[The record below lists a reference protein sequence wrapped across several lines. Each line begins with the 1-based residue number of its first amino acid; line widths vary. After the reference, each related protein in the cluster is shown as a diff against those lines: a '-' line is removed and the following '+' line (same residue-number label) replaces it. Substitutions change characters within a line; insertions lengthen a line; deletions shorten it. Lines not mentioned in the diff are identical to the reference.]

1 MKFSEHAQAQVSRPE
16 TAAADGVALLPRPVS
31 RFGLSERLLA
41 LTVAFVLMAVVLIYL
56 PAIAVF
62 RDNWLRDRLS
72 AAQTAALVLEAAP
85 ADMLPEGLVDE
96 LLTSVGA
103 RSIAMKLKGTR
114 RLLAAGDA
122 LPMAERQ
129 YDLRESQTGRQPMIW
144 LGRATIESIDTLI
157 NGAGRNVSALGDAP
171 MGGDFVEIM
180 LDETPL
186 RAAMLGFSRTAVL
199 IALAISGLT
208 GVLVYLAL
216 ARMIV
221 RPVRRLTG
229 NIVAFAA
236 EPENAAHIMQPGT
249 RRDEIGQAERALS
262 GMQTSLVQQLRQRE
276 RLAQLGLAVSK
287 INHDLRN
294 MLTAAHL
301 MSDRLSGVSEP
312 TVQRFAPK
320 LISTLDRAISFCES
334 TLSFGKAQE
343 RVPRPGPVRLAAL
356 VEEVRGFL
364 PQHENVAW
372 HADIPPDF
380 VVPVDQEY
388 LFRILLN
395 LMRNAVQALEATVDL
410 SGQSVQREKKM
421 GIVVKKDHQWL
432 FLTVWDNGPGIPE
445 AVKARLFEAFQGGGR
460 AGSTG
465 LGLAIAADLARR
477 HGGTLCLMPANPAE
491 GPGARFE
498 IRLPLMAS
506 MA

>member
-1 MKFSEHAQAQVSRPE
+1 MKSSEYAQAPSSRPE
-16 TAAADGVALLPRPVS
+16 TAAAAGVAVLPRPAS

-56 PAIAVF
+56 PAVAVF

-96 LLTSVGA
+96 LLNSVGA

-114 RLLAAGDA
+114 RLLAASDN
-122 LPMAERQ
+122 LPMTERR
-129 YDLRESQTGRQPMIW
+129 YDLRESQTGQQPMIW
-144 LGRATIESIDTLI
+144 LGQAVVESVDTLI
-157 NGAGRNVSALGDAP
+157 NGTGRNVSALGDAP

-186 RAAMLGFSRTAVL
+186 RVAMLGFSRTALL
-199 IALAISGLT
+199 IALVISGLT
-208 GVLVYLAL
+208 GALVYLAL
-216 ARMIV
+216 AWMIV
-221 RPVRRLTG
+221 RPVRRLTD

-236 EPENAAHIMQPGT
+236 EPENVTRIMQPST
-249 RRDEIGQAERALS
+249 RKDELGQAEKALS
-262 GMQTSLVQQLRQRE
+262 GMQKSLVQQLRQRE
-276 RLAQLGLAVSK
+276 RLAQLGLSVSK

-301 MSDRLSGVSEP
+301 MSDRLSAVSEP

-343 RVPRPGPVRLAAL
+343 RVPEPGPVKLAAL
-356 VEEVRGFL
+356 VEEVREFL
-364 PQHENVAW
+364 PQHEHVAW
-372 HADIPPDF
+372 HADVPTDL
-380 VVPVDQEY
+380 VVMVDQEY

-395 LMRNAVQALEATVDL
+395 LTRNAVQALEARSGA
-410 SGQSVQREKKM
+410 SGQRDRRPDKVGISVTKDQR
-421 GIVVKKDHQWL
+421 WL
-432 FLTVWDNGPGIPE
+432 HLIVWDNGPGIPE

-477 HGGTLCLMPANPAE
+477 HGGSLCLLPENPAE

-498 IRLPLMAS
+498 IRLPLKLAV
-506 MA
+506 A